1 MSVDSSGNNWDSVT
15 ERLEATVTSKSES
28 EQKETIEEI
37 FRSSIL
43 PSSKPD
49 SETLKRWSK
58 VEESTPGTQFKS
70 QILANALFKKTEKE
84 SPLDLGILE
93 ERFTLLKSK
102 YPLLFNKAIEQMK
115 KEFGFVTDATT
126 FKQYI
131 VDVELAQLKP
141 EKLKIEDILFFVQD
155 CNIERIKKFFYF
167 YFYTPL
173 VKHATIEF
181 RAEKKVGLRDKPT
194 EIQETF
200 EKGKAEQIKNIKK
213 LFTDKKSFK
222 EIFDSTCLW
231 RSNLAYLCLENT
243 DVVQRFGR
251 VRSTGFISGFQASN
265 APEELIKK
273 CELLTSSGA
282 NSSTKTW
289 AFPESAVKKEFFSRK
304 TLLDS
309 TTIYGYIV
317 KFDKYER
324 REWVKRI
331 PLTTLNHFKG
341 NPEDYDPIEKRLH
354 PGLYHTHSWTHTPSV
369 YISECLQH
377 IEDLYQQLL
386 CRYAPDYK
394 LQLIAGIHWWGCH
407 ACPCERGSAAIMEAI
422 CQGLLEGADLPYRLN
437 PDKPVDIYA
446 LTEPSEKKF
455 VKDYKQLLLA
465 IPPKSEITPG
475 E

>member
-1 MSVDSSGNNWDSVT
+1 MSVDRSGNNWDSVT
-15 ERLEATVTSKSES
+15 SRLEATVTSKSES
-28 EQKETIEEI
+28 GQKETIEEI

-70 QILANALFKKTEKE
+70 QILANTLFKKTEKE

-102 YPLLFNKAIEQMK
+102 YPLLFNKAIEDMK
-115 KEFGFVTDATT
+115 KEFRFETNATT

-131 VDVELAQLKP
+131 VEMGLAQLKP
-141 EKLKIEDILFFVQD
+141 EELKIEDILNFVQD

-167 YFYTPL
+167 YFYAPL
-173 VKHATIEF
+173 VKNAKIAS
-181 RAEKKVGLRDKPT
+181 RAEKKVGLRDKPS

-200 EKGKAEQIKNIKK
+200 EREKAQQIENIKK
-213 LFTDKKSFK
+213 LFKEEKSFRD
-222 EIFDSTCLW
+222 IFDSTCLW
-231 RSNLAYLCLENT
+231 RLNLAYLCLEDI

-251 VRSTGFISGFQASN
+251 VRTSGLVSGFQASK
-265 APEELIKK
+265 APEELVKK
-273 CELLTSSGA
+273 CEFLISSGA
-282 NSSTKTW
+282 DSTIENS
-289 AFPESAVKKEFFSRK
+289 AFPPWAKVNDLLGQRK
-304 TLLDS
+304 LKS
-309 TTIYGYIV
+309 TTIYGDIDGE
-317 KFDKYER
+317 K
-324 REWVKRI
+324 I
-331 PLTTLNHFKG
+331 PLTTLNRFNGDPDHIHQWDKG
-341 NPEDYDPIEKRLH
+341 RY
-354 PGLYHTHSWTHTPSV
+354 PGLYHTHSWTHTE
-369 YISECLQH
+369 SEQIPACLTH

-386 CRYAPDYK
+386 KAKSPDQR
-394 LQLIAGIHWWGCH
+394 LQLIARIHWWGCH

-437 PDKPVDIYA
+437 PEKPVDIYA
-446 LTEPSEKKF
+446 LTEPNEKTF

-465 IPPKSEITPG
+465 IPPG